1 MEKALR
7 PAPLELLARWI
18 FGEIDSQDTVLGIPK
33 PNLAIP
39 DRRVASRMFGRSLA
53 APLGV
58 AAGPHTQLAQNIVAS
73 WLCGARFIELKTV
86 QILDEI
92 GVSRPCIDAADETYN
107 CEWSQEL
114 KLEQSFDEYLNAW
127 VLVHALAHRLGLS
140 DPGTLFAMSVGY
152 DLAGIQSERVQRFL
166 SSMRDASHALPAAI
180 DAVAQVYPAVRDIEI
195 PHRISDHITLS
206 TMHGCPPVEIER
218 IARYLLTDLGV
229 HTWVK
234 LNPTLLGPDR
244 LRGILNRTLGFDIE
258 VPDAAFEH
266 DPRFEDAMAMVRNL
280 AKAAEGLPQTFGIKL
295 SNTLEVVNKRP
306 IFPASEKMMYMS
318 GRSLHPLTL
327 TLAERVT
334 EELGDSV
341 PISFCGGADAQN
353 FPDLVADGLS
363 PITVCTDLLKPGGYA
378 RLQQYLA
385 NLDAAMTRAGA
396 DSLEAFV
403 HASSGG
409 RGARFNLARH
419 AAAVVDD
426 RRYARRERP
435 LAFKGER
442 ALGHFDCIAAPCQ
455 EACPAHQNIP
465 DYLWLVANGKLS
477 QAMDVILRT
486 NAQPGVTGSV
496 CDHPCTER
504 CVRNFYDAPL
514 AIREVKRFAFEHAP
528 ARVDKPAPSK
538 GVKVAIVGAGPAG
551 LSAAY
556 YLARMGFEPVIF
568 EASGTM
574 GGMVSG
580 VIPGYR
586 LSGHA
591 IGNDLDRLRQL
602 GVRIHLGKALG
613 RDVSLAGLRAEY
625 PYVFLAVGAQKGK
638 RLGIPGEDAEGVID
652 ALELLNKVR
661 SGAPIDLGKR
671 VLVVGGGN
679 SAMDAAR
686 SARRL
691 VPAGEVSLVYRR
703 TRAEMPADP
712 AEVHD
717 CIEEGVGLRDL
728 FAPVRVVVEE
738 GRVVGLA
745 CTRMKLGAPDAS
757 GRPRPVPVDDAEV
770 VLPADAIVPA
780 IGQEPVLD
788 FLEGLPLERNRD
800 GTLLVHRDTRETS
813 VPGLFAGGD
822 VARGAASVIKAIADG
837 GAVAREIGRRHGV
850 QPEPEPT
857 LHKHAEP
864 VALLEKKSRQVLPQR
879 VPVLPVPERGG
890 FAEVIQSLSPDAAAA
905 EASRCLDCDDLCS
918 LCVTVCPNRANH
930 AYPITAMK
938 LELPSLTV
946 RGGAL
951 VAGDP
956 QPFSIDQQVQIVN
969 IGDFCN
975 ECGNCSTFC
984 PTAGAPYRSKPRFW
998 LDPAGYEE
1006 AKGDAFR
1013 MQRTDGGLSIDAKIG
1028 GRAHRLERR
1037 ADVAE
1042 YRSERLVARFEPGSW
1057 TLLGVEPRGAWREGE
1072 TIDLSPCATLI
1083 ALLAVEPAMPGI
1095 GTVEESPRN
1104 RC

>member
-7 PAPLELLARWI
+7 PAPLDVLARWI
-18 FGEIDSQDTVLGIPK
+18 FGELDARDTVLGIPK
-33 PNLAIP
+33 QNLAVP
-39 DRRVASRMFGRSLA
+39 DGRLASRMFGRPLA

-92 GVSRPCIDAADETYN
+92 AVSRPCIDAADEAYN

-114 KLEQSFDEYLNAW
+114 KLEQSFDEYLGAW
-127 VLVHALAHRLGLS
+127 VLVHALAHRLGLP
-140 DPGTLFAMSVGY
+140 DPGAHFAMSVGY
-152 DLAGIQSERVQRFL
+152 DLAGIQSARVQRFIA
-166 SSMRDASHALPAAI
+166 SMRDASAALPAAI
-180 DAVAQVYPAVRDIEI
+180 DAVAAVYPAVRDLDI
-195 PHRISDHITLS
+195 PSRISDHVTLS
-206 TMHGCPPVEIER
+206 TMHGCPPAEIER
-218 IARYLLTDLGV
+218 IARYLLADLGV

-244 LRGILNRTLGFDIE
+244 LRTILNRTLGFDIE

-266 DPRFEDAMAMVRNL
+266 DPRFDDAMAMVRNL
-280 AKAAEGLPQTFGIKL
+280 ARAAEGRPQTFGVKL
-295 SNTLEVVNKRP
+295 SNTLEVVNRRP
-306 IFPASEKMMYMS
+306 VFPASEKMMYMS

-327 TLAERVT
+327 TLAQRVT
-334 EELGDSV
+334 EELDGTV
-341 PISFCGGADAQN
+341 PISFCGGADAEN

-385 NLDAAMTRAGA
+385 NLDAAMARAGA
-396 DSLEAFV
+396 ESLEGFV
-403 HASSGG
+403 HATSGG
-409 RGARFNLARH
+409 RGARENLARH
-419 AAAVVDD
+419 AASVAKDP
-426 RRYARRERP
+426 RYARRARP

-465 DYLWLVANGKLS
+465 DYLWLVARGQPTAAL
-477 QAMDVILRT
+477 DVILRT

-514 AIREVKRFAFEHAP
+514 AIREVKRFAFEAGEARPERPGP
-528 ARVDKPAPSK
+528 AK

-551 LSAAY
+551 LAAAY
-556 YLARMGFEPVIF
+556 YLARMGFEPVVLD
-568 EASGTM
+568 AAQRA

-602 GVRIHLGKALG
+602 GVEFRLGTALG
-613 RDVSLAGLRAEY
+613 RDVSLAALREAY

-638 RLGIPGEDAEGVID
+638 RLGIPGEDARGVVD
-652 ALELLNKVR
+652 ALELLDGVR
-661 SGAPIDLGKR
+661 AGTPAELGRR

-691 VPAGEVSLVYRR
+691 VKEGEVSLVYRR

-717 CIEEGVGLRDL
+717 CLAEGVGLHDL
-728 FAPVRVVVEE
+728 LAPVRVVVEG
-738 GRVVGLA
+738 GRAVGLA
-745 CTRMKLGAPDAS
+745 CARMKLGPPDAS
-757 GRPRPVPVDDAEV
+757 GRRAPVPAEGPEV

-788 FLEGLPLERNRD
+788 FLDGLALQRNRD
-800 GTLLVHRDTRETS
+800 GTISVDRATRETS
-813 VPGLFAGGD
+813 VAGLFAGGD
-822 VARGAASVIKAIADG
+822 VVRGAASVIKAIADG

-850 QPEPEPT
+850 EPEVEPR
-857 LHKHAEP
+857 LEKHASP
-864 VALLEKKSRQVLPQR
+864 AALLEKKSRQALPQT

-890 FAEVIQSLSPDAAAA
+890 FAEVIQSFGPEAAAA

-930 AYPITAMK
+930 AYATEA
-938 LELPSLTV
+938 LDLALPSWV
-946 RGGAL
+946 VKGGAL
-951 VAGDP
+951 VAAEP
-956 QPFSIDQQVQIVN
+956 TPFKVAQQVQILN
-969 IGDFCN
+969 IGDLCN
-975 ECGNCSTFC
+975 ECGNCETFC
-984 PTAGAPYRSKPRFW
+984 PTAGAPYQDKPRFW
-998 LDPAGYEE
+998 LDAEGY
-1006 AKGDAFR
+1006 AAARGDAFR
-1013 MQRTDGGLSIDAKIG
+1013 LRRTDGGVVIDARLG
-1028 GRAHRLERR
+1028 GRTHRLERGGG
-1037 ADVAE
+1037 AAE
-1042 YRSERLVARFEPGSW
+1042 YRSDRLVARFDPGSW
-1057 TLLGVEPRGAWREGE
+1057 SLLGVEPAGPLTEGE
-1072 TIDLSPCATLI
+1072 SIDLSACATLI
-1083 ALLAVEPAMPGI
+1083 ALLAAAPALPA
-1095 GTVEESPRN
+1095 
-1104 RC
+1104 